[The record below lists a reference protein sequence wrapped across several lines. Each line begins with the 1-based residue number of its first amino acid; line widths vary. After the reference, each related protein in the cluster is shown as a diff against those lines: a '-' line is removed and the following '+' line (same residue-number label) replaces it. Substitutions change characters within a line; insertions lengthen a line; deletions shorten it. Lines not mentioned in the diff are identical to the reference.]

1 VGTYVCEKRGTIH
14 TLDVPT
20 LRTLQLVL
28 ATQEATHPSETLTW
42 QERRG
47 YLGQEGPHGTGE
59 MGVEAQALCS
69 IKVRNVKDFLPGTIS
84 PLSVRET
91 PQTDR
96 QTDTHHTHGFLL
108 SPDLPVFKFQSHTSI
123 LALFLPT
130 GPLDQQGG
138 RSLPGDKRTE
148 WVKGRQVLR
157 QEETPDSQMPPV
169 PSPKSRLQDGER

>member
-1 VGTYVCEKRGTIH
+1 MARKERIPGAGGT
-14 TLDVPT
+14 
-20 LRTLQLVL
+20 
-28 ATQEATHPSETLTW
+28 TW
-42 QERRG
+42 DRRG
-47 YLGQEGPHGTGE
+47 
-59 MGVEAQALCS
+59 GVEAQALCS

-84 PLSVRET
+84 PYPRRSGRHH
-91 PQTDR
+91 
-96 QTDTHHTHGFLL
+96 THTHTHTHGFLL
-108 SPDLPVFKFQSHTSI
+108 SPDLPVSKFQSHKSI
-123 LALFLPT
+123 LALFFPT